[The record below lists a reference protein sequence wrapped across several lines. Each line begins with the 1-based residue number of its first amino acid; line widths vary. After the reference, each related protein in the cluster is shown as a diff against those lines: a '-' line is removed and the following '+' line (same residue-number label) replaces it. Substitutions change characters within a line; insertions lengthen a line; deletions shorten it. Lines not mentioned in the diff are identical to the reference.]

1 MGQRHSAASYVLRA
15 FQVAVRTDQEGKNM
29 KIVTLLGGSA
39 LLAFSIGAFAATD
52 KALAPAQ
59 DAISVLQSGEVSF
72 QKDVQ
77 PILID
82 YCVSCHHPSP
92 TAKGYA
98 KSGLDLT
105 SYEGLMKGTKFG
117 KVVIPGNSQA
127 STFTKLLTGTNR
139 GLKMPMGLNAGGTLD
154 RQYILT
160 LRKWV
165 KQGAKNN

>member
-1 MGQRHSAASYVLRA
+1 
-15 FQVAVRTDQEGKNM
+15 M

-117 KVVIPGNSQA
+117 KVVVPGDSEA

>member
-1 MGQRHSAASYVLRA
+1 
-15 FQVAVRTDQEGKNM
+15 M

-39 LLAFSIGAFAATD
+39 LLALSIGVYAATD
-52 KALAPAQ
+52 TSLAPAQ
-59 DAISVLQSGEVSF
+59 DAINVLQPGEVSF
-72 QKDVQ
+72 KRDVQ
-77 PILID
+77 PILHD
-82 YCVSCHHPSP
+82 YCISCHNPSSDSR
-92 TAKGYA
+92 GYV

-105 SYEGLMKGTKFG
+105 SYESLMKGTKFG
-117 KVVIPGNSQA
+117 KVIVPGDSEA
-127 STFTKLLTGTNR
+127 STFTKLLTGTNK